1 MYMKYSNGYI
11 PKIEYWVN
19 KLLNASTPIEQATA
33 LSKVRYFQNRH
44 KEVYGE
50 IVTMDGHVVETNPQP
65 KDVIAGVDFS
75 ESIAQLNNLSNSW
88 K

>member
-50 IVTMDGHVVETNPQP
+50 IVTMDGQAIPITNTQMHLGG
-65 KDVIAGVDFS
+65 VIAGVDFS
-75 ESIAQLNNLSNSW
+75 ESLSQLKNL
-88 K
+88 

>member
-1 MYMKYSNGYI
+1 MSSKYSNGYI

-50 IVTMDGHVVETNPQP
+50 IVTMDGHAIPVT
-65 KDVIAGVDFS
+65 KDNLGGVIAGVDFS
-75 ESIAQLNNLSNSW
+75 ESLNQLNNL
-88 K
+88 

>member
-50 IVTMDGHVVETNPQP
+50 IVTMDGHASPITNPQP

-75 ESIAQLNNLSNSW
+75 ESIAQLNNL
-88 K
+88 

>member
-1 MYMKYSNGYI
+1 MNSKYSNGYI

-19 KLLNASTPIEQATA
+19 KLLNASTPLEQATA

-50 IVTMDGHVVETNPQP
+50 IVTMDGHAIPVT
-65 KDVIAGVDFS
+65 KDNALLGVIAGVDFS
-75 ESIAQLNNLSNSW
+75 ESLSQLNNL
-88 K
+88 